1 MSSKILTVD
10 QNTIREGV
18 HGPDIRCPVSVA
30 EASREREQ
38 SLQDLWHLF
47 VIHEWSECKAS
58 NYADAQTQLDTVG
71 KLDVKDGA
79 RSKAIRAQQV
89 DKICRGQIEVNVL
102 EAKQGG
108 ENNAASQE
116 TGVVSSKDD

>member
-1 MSSKILTVD
+1 MSSKRLTVN

-18 HGPDIRCPVSVA
+18 HGPDVWCPVSVA

-38 SLQDLWHLF
+38 SLQDLWNLF

-89 DKICRGQIEVNVL
+89 DKVCRGQVEVNVL